1 MSEAIICSLITESQ
15 DLQYISDVVNQ
26 VLEKN
31 HVLGSI
37 KDVQTALKEVSLEH
51 GREIQMNLI
60 FEENYLTGFNFSF
73 TNEPTK
79 TTATIPFKQQKIEMQ
94 MENGCIIP
102 HEASTTTIDVAITEI
117 KGNLSIYDSTNS
129 KIIVAPGLQVE
140 GQQIITPENSE
151 IEEALNSPCPG
162 FEKMNP
168 ALTNLAQ
175 RLEARNEI
183 DGLWLTGLTLKAG
196 VSLASTLQTENKP
209 DSQAAGLAIIKRFG
223 QVLPQEFAEL
233 KTGTSA
239 KAITWKDP
247 QSSKLYSF
255 KFEPP
260 LTSLEGNILIPA
272 SIKGFEKG
280 SSFNS
285 TQCVFAATLID
296 AKYDRWS
303 IEQCDFTANQIRS
316 LTIANKPPFQYH
328 SPITALAGDGF
339 DYEM

>member
-102 HEASTTTIDVAITEI
+102 IPHEASTTTIDVAITEI
-117 KGNLSIYDSTNS
+117 KGNLSISDSTNS

-255 KFEPP
+255 K
-260 LTSLEGNILIPA
+260 
-272 SIKGFEKG
+272 
-280 SSFNS
+280 
-285 TQCVFAATLID
+285 
-296 AKYDRWS
+296 
-303 IEQCDFTANQIRS
+303 
-316 LTIANKPPFQYH
+316 
-328 SPITALAGDGF
+328 
-339 DYEM
+339 

>member
-1 MSEAIICSLITESQ
+1 MTEAIVCSLITDTQ
-15 DLQYISDVVNQ
+15 DLQYIFDVVNQ
-26 VLEKN
+26 VLDNN

-51 GREIQMNLI
+51 GMEIQMNLI

-73 TNEPTK
+73 KNEPTK
-79 TTATIPFKQQKIEMQ
+79 TTATIPFKQQEIEIQ
-94 MENGCIIP
+94 MESGCIIP
-102 HEASTTTIDVAITEI
+102 HEPPTTTIDVATTEV
-117 KGNLSIYDSTNS
+117 KGNLSISDSTNN

-140 GQQIITPENSE
+140 GQCIITPENSE
-151 IEEALNSPCPG
+151 IEETLKSPSLG
-162 FEKMNP
+162 FEKINP
-168 ALTNLAQ
+168 ALINLAQ
-175 RLEARNEI
+175 RLESRNEI

-196 VSLASTLQTENKP
+196 ISLASTLQTENKP

-239 KAITWKDP
+239 KVITWKDP

-255 KFEPP
+255 QFEPP

-272 SIKGFEKG
+272 SIKGFEKA

-316 LTIANKPPFQYH
+316 LTVANKPPFQDR
-328 SPITALAGDGF
+328 SPVTVLAGDGF
-339 DYEM
+339 DYEI

>member
-1 MSEAIICSLITESQ
+1 
-15 DLQYISDVVNQ
+15 V
-26 VLEKN
+26 KN
-31 HVLGSI
+31 
-37 KDVQTALKEVSLEH
+37 
-51 GREIQMNLI
+51 
-60 FEENYLTGFNFSF
+60 Y
-73 TNEPTK
+73 
-79 TTATIPFKQQKIEMQ
+79 ATIPFKQQEIEMQ
-94 MENGCIIP
+94 IESGCIIL
-102 HEASTTTIDVAITEI
+102 HEPSTTTIDVATTEV
-117 KGNLSIYDSTNS
+117 KGNLSISDSS
-129 KIIVAPGLQVE
+129 KSEIIVAPGLQVE
-140 GQQIITPENSE
+140 GQHIITPDNSE

-209 DSQAAGLAIIKRFG
+209 DSQAAGLAIIQRFG

-255 KFEPP
+255 QFEPP
-260 LTSLEGNILIPA
+260 LTSLEGNIVIPA
-272 SIKGFEKG
+272 SIKGFEKA
-280 SSFNS
+280 SSSNS

-303 IEQCDFTANQIRS
+303 IEQCDFTANQIRA
-316 LTIANKPPFQYH
+316 LTVANKLPFQDQ
-328 SPITALAGDGF
+328 SPIIVLAGDGF